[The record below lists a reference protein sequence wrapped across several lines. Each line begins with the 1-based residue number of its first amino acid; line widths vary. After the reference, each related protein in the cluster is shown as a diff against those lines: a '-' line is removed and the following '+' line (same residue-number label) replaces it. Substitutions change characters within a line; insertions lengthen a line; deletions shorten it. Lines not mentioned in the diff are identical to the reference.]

1 MDNEIFAIARVGLS
15 VDVTATIEDD
25 SCVIGISMTFKI
37 DLIIFAGL
45 PAPSERAVSLAPTLR
60 TNAREYLQDK
70 ATILK
75 NIYTGWENYLNN
87 YQNRISGIVFQS
99 MSDVEASLKEIVLEQ
114 VDVRS
119 RIERIIDDVYSEFKT
134 ANLSDEDTEATLKFL
149 SNCYQ
154 IIRDLSI
161 SVTLGKQSLELN
173 IEPTE
178 GAEAI
183 RKELLKKYSKHK
195 IMEKIK
201 KRRSISES
209 IIKKR
214 EEVGDL
220 KATFF
225 DYEDKLFAADEQNSA
240 AMKKVECRKA
250 SMPLIK
256 KAIEEWNALEAS
268 SLKIRLDTLNSE
280 IAEYEK
286 KIEELS
292 ADKGLFSKKKSQL
305 VIAEINKFLNEA
317 RQEKAMLEKQI
328 DTCKYSTSEDQF
340 AYISEAQVEG
350 NSELAKMSKE
360 MNAIKEKM
368 VKLKG
373 EIEKLLAD
381 YEIIV
386 KEFA

>member
-15 VDVTATIEDD
+15 VDVTATFEDD

-45 PAPSERAVSLAPTLR
+45 PESSARAASLAPTLK

-87 YQNRISGIVFQS
+87 YQNRISGIEFQS

-114 VDVRS
+114 IDVRS
-119 RIERIIDDVYSEFKT
+119 RIERIINDVYSEFKT
-134 ANLSDEDTEATLKFL
+134 ANLSVEDTEATLKFL

-161 SVTLGKQSLELN
+161 SVTLGKQTLELN
-173 IEPTE
+173 IEPTD
-178 GAEAI
+178 GAESI
-183 RKELLKKYSKHK
+183 RKELLKNYSKHK

-214 EEVGDL
+214 EEVSEL

-250 SMPLIK
+250 SMPLVQ

-268 SLKIRLDTLNSE
+268 SLKTRLDTLNSE

-317 RQEKAMLEKQI
+317 RQERDALEKQI
-328 DTCKYSTSEDQF
+328 ANCKYSTTEDQF

-350 NSELAKMSKE
+350 NSELTKMSKE
-360 MNAIKEKM
+360 MNAIKDKM

-381 YEIIV
+381 YETIV

>member
-45 PAPSERAVSLAPTLR
+45 PAPSERTVLRAPTLK
-60 TNAREYLQDK
+60 TNAKEYLQDK
-70 ATILK
+70 ALK
-75 NIYTGWENYLNN
+75 LKAIYSDWESYLNN
-87 YQNRISGIVFQS
+87 YQNKISGTVFKS
-99 MSDVEASLKEIVLEQ
+99 MADVEKRMKEIVLEQ
-114 VDVRS
+114 VAVRG
-119 RIERIIDDVYSEFKT
+119 RIEEIIGEVYSEFKT
-134 ANLSDEDTEATLKFL
+134 ANLNVDDTEATLKFL

-154 IIRDLSI
+154 LIRDLSL
-161 SVTLGKQSLELN
+161 SFTLGKQTLELN
-173 IEPTE
+173 IEPTD
-178 GAEAI
+178 GAESI
-183 RKELLKKYSKHK
+183 RKELLKNYSKNK

-201 KRRSISES
+201 KRRTISEA
-209 IIKKR
+209 IISKR
-214 EEVGDL
+214 EEVSEL

-250 SMPLIK
+250 SMSLVK
-256 KAIEEWNALEAS
+256 KAIEEWNALEMS
-268 SLKIRLDTLNSE
+268 SLKTRLDILNSE

-286 KIEELS
+286 KIAELS

-305 VIAEINKFLNEA
+305 VIDEINKFLSAA
-317 RQEKAMLEKQI
+317 RQERDALEKQI
-328 DTCKYSTSEDQF
+328 NSCKYSTTEDQF
-340 AYISEAQVEG
+340 AYISEAKLEG
-350 NSELAKMSKE
+350 NSELTKMSKE

-368 VKLKG
+368 VKLKA
-373 EIEKLLAD
+373 EIEKLLAE
-381 YEIIV
+381 YETIV